1 VLIEGGTAGSIIGVG
16 GAAASP
22 EEVVLEGLNSCA
34 AKLKVSVYFR
44 LVSPFVDI
52 AGLSNVDGNRSE

>member
-1 VLIEGGTAGSIIGVG
+1 MLIEGGTARSIIGVG
-16 GAAASP
+16 GAAVSP

-34 AKLKVSVYFR
+34 ARLKVSVYLR

-52 AGLSNVDGNRSE
+52 AGLSIADGNRSE